1 MNHIKILDC
10 TLRDGAYLVDKYFGN
25 RIIHGIADGLNTAGV
40 DIIELGFLQNE
51 GFGEGNVVF
60 KDTTEA
66 EKFIPQNRN
75 RAKFTLFAD
84 YSRYDANHLSKR
96 KEGGIDAIREC
107 FKKQERIAAMKVCSD
122 ISEKGYEVFVQPVDI
137 LGYSDKE
144 LIELIEVANSL
155 EITCFSIVDTFGSMY
170 VEDLR
175 RLYELLDYNLI
186 STISL
191 GFHSHNNMQLS
202 SALSQE
208 LVRMAAGKRNIV
220 IDSTMSGMGRG
231 AGNTPTELIAQYL
244 NKKNSATYDIDE
256 LLDIIDI
263 YIDYLRTRCEWGY
276 KTEFFVAGSYG
287 AHVNNI
293 KYLKD
298 KNSIKSKDMR
308 YILNSLGQ
316 EKRKQYDYDYLEEKY
331 VELLDADIDDHD
343 VKKVI
348 KDKIKNKPV
357 LVLALGNS
365 IKKEKEKIDIW
376 ITKYSPYVISVN
388 HLPDEFD
395 VDAVWVSNLRRYP
408 LLLDN
413 KQFNNV
419 DKIIT
424 SNIKGNHV
432 DNNTY
437 TVSFVKYVKCGWD
450 YMDNSTLMLL
460 RFLCDIDVTD
470 IGVAGLD
477 GFSADISSEN
487 YINDDFELE
496 SSTKNAQHMNRE
508 ISEML
513 RDFMVTKGRK
523 MKLNFVTT
531 SRFENILNEYHE
543 Q

>member
-220 IDSTMSGMGRG
+220 IDSKLK
-231 AGNTPTELIAQYL
+231 PKI
-244 NKKNSATYDIDE
+244 IDFSNVFSYE
-256 LLDIIDI
+256 GYKPDDIIKFVPYKPASEISDESI
-263 YIDYLRTRCEWGY
+263 LNANITPNKNKDSKNLEVSLEVIMIFKKLFKFIRTDLNMEKER
-276 KTEFFVAGSYG
+276 K
-287 AHVNNI
+287 
-293 KYLKD
+293 
-298 KNSIKSKDMR
+298 KSKLRNLSLKIFWPGENNFLDQKEKKELYNLFNEKNFVSYFLTILSRQRTKGFKRSEKLMNDLKEIFIKILEKAEEEKNYDVSINCVILSQTFFCETKGKNGEVVKN
-308 YILNSLGQ
+308 YILDG
-316 EKRKQYDYDYLEEKY
+316 
-331 VELLDADIDDHD
+331 
-343 VKKVI
+343 I
-348 KDKIKNKPV
+348 KDNKWLSSFEFWEGV
-357 LVLALGNS
+357 INNTIERE
-365 IKKEKEKIDIW
+365 IKK
-376 ITKYSPYVISVN
+376 SVKHSMKWLLV
-388 HLPDEFD
+388 HLLHI
-395 VDAVWVSNLRRYP
+395 NCL
-408 LLLDN
+408 
-413 KQFNNV
+413 QF
-419 DKIIT
+419 
-424 SNIKGNHV
+424 
-432 DNNTY
+432 
-437 TVSFVKYVKCGWD
+437 
-450 YMDNSTLMLL
+450 
-460 RFLCDIDVTD
+460 
-470 IGVAGLD
+470 
-477 GFSADISSEN
+477 
-487 YINDDFELE
+487 
-496 SSTKNAQHMNRE
+496 
-508 ISEML
+508 
-513 RDFMVTKGRK
+513 
-523 MKLNFVTT
+523 
-531 SRFENILNEYHE
+531 E
-543 Q
+543 QR